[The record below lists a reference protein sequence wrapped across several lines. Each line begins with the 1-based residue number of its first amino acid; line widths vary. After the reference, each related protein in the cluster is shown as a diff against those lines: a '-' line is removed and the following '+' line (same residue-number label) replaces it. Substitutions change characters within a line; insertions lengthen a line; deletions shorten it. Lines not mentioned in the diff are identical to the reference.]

1 MSDVG
6 ITSIWVS
13 TSRQKRLAR
22 GDRSAHS
29 DRRSFERFPLTTPHP
44 ARQPGRGPTERA
56 IEGRVAAERL
66 RALRG
71 HSQRRL
77 GYPPACGA
85 VKPSICSIVRAAG
98 TGASA
103 GGRSNPRGY
112 RCDHHCQRVCRPGRR
127 CPVPRH
133 AGSIKEAIK

>member
-13 TSRQKRLAR
+13 TSGQKRLAR

-56 IEGRVAAERL
+56 IEGRAAAERL
-66 RALRG
+66 QALRG
-71 HSQRRL
+71 HSQRRPV
-77 GYPPACGA
+77 YPPACGA
-85 VKPSICSIVRAAG
+85 VKPSMCSIVRAAG
-98 TGASA
+98 AGASA
-103 GGRSNPRGY
+103 AADPILADIAAIITASAS
-112 RCDHHCQRVCRPGRR
+112 RPGWR

-133 AGSIKEAIK
+133 AGPSKEAIK